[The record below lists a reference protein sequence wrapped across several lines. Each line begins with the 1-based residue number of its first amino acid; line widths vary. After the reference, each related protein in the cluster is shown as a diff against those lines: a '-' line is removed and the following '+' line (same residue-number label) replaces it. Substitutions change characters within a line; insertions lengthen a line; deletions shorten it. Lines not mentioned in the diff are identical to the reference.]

1 MPQSL
6 SNVLIHVVFST
17 KQRETFLRTPDLR
30 GIMTGYLIGILRNIK
45 CPSLIVGVVE
55 DHAQI
60 LCVLH
65 RTMTIAK
72 LVEEVK
78 TSSSGRSPTRWQA
91 ADSPKAV
98 ASRRHS
104 NAKRWQAADIPTQ
117 SGGKPPTLQSKA
129 VASHR
134 TPKQSGGKPPGP
146 MCYAEA

>member
-1 MPQSL
+1 VPQSL

-17 KQRETFLRTPDLR
+17 KQREAFLHTPDLR

-55 DHAQI
+55 DHVHI

-78 TSSSGRSPTRWQA
+78 TSSSARIKEEGKALADFHWQNGYGAFSVSPSNVEPVKA
-91 ADSPKAV
+91 YIADQEEHHRK
-98 ASRRHS
+98 RTFQEEYRLILERHGIEYDE
-104 NAKRWQAADIPTQ
+104 RYVWD
-117 SGGKPPTLQSKA
+117 
-129 VASHR
+129 
-134 TPKQSGGKPPGP
+134 
-146 MCYAEA
+146 